1 MRAIIQRVT
10 SASVSVG
17 GQRISSIGPGLCV
30 LVGISRGDVEK
41 DAEYICRKVLNM
53 KLWDD
58 SKTGKPWQQSVV
70 RVSHLHRVPTRAL
83 EHTFLDLSNRKCAD
97 ERRVRGPLRVA
108 VHTVCPDT

>member
-30 LVGISRGDVEK
+30 LVGISSGDSAEK

-58 SKTGKPWQQSVV
+58 PKTGKPWQRSVV
-70 RVSHLHRVPTRAL
+70 RVYIAFTTPAL
-83 EHTFLDLSNRKCAD
+83 QFVYSDS
-97 ERRVRGPLRVA
+97 
-108 VHTVCPDT
+108 

>member
-30 LVGISRGDVEK
+30 LVGISRGDADK

-58 SKTGKPWQQSVV
+58 PKTGKPWQQSVV
-70 RVSHLHRVPTRAL
+70 CGYPLVLSAQYYSPQPMRHFRRYSDSPTL
-83 EHTFLDLSNRKCAD
+83 LMVDAD
-97 ERRVRGPLRVA
+97 ERWI
-108 VHTVCPDT
+108 

>member
-17 GQRISSIGPGLCV
+17 GQLISSIGPGLCV

-58 SKTGKPWQQSVV
+58 PKSGKPWQQSVV
-70 RVSHLHRVPTRAL
+70 RLLCPS
-83 EHTFLDLSNRKCAD
+83 
-97 ERRVRGPLRVA
+97 
-108 VHTVCPDT
+108 HTVVGRTAHRAVPRVLAGRSRCWCVGGATVQRPCLRR